1 MHCGAVPIHEDM
13 CRGYRKNPLKCKK
26 CNSGLI
32 GKDMKVKS
40 GWKWVSR
47 YQRLPCDVCFGTGHE
62 PKYICKIRYYSDS
75 ASFADSMNWES
86 LLKKQLDVLLQMSKP
101 YWNDLPSLKSKKK
114 KRSGKK

>member
-1 MHCGAVPIHEDM
+1 MFVLVLVM
-13 CRGYRKNPLKCKK
+13 NL
-26 CNSGLI
+26 
-32 GKDMKVKS
+32 
-40 GWKWVSR
+40 
-47 YQRLPCDVCFGTGHE
+47 
-62 PKYICKIRYYSDS
+62 KYICKIRYYSDS